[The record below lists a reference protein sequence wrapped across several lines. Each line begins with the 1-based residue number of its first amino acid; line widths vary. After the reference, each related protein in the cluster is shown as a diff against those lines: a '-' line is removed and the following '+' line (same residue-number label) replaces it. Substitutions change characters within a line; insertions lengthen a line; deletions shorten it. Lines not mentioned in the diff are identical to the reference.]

1 LHPDDEYYDRGKK
14 LQPALRVTSRV
25 VALQEVAAGQGVSY
39 EYQWIAHKATTIAVI
54 PFGYAEGLSRS
65 ASNKLTFSRRGKKVQ
80 QVGRITMNL
89 TCIDVSNYNVSLGDE
104 IQIISAK
111 ADTYNSIYNLAEKS
125 GTIPYE
131 VLVRFDPKIRRI
143 IS

>member
-65 ASNKLTFSRRGKKVQ
+65 ASNQLTFSRKGKKVQ

-89 TCIDVSNYNVSLGDE
+89 SCVDVGNYNVSLGDE
-104 IQIISAK
+104 IEIISAK
-111 ADTYNSIYNLAEKS
+111 SDTHNSVRSLGEKS

-131 VLVRFDPKIRRI
+131 VLVKFDPKIRRI

>member
-1 LHPDDEYYDRGKK
+1 
-14 LQPALRVTSRV
+14 
-25 VALQEVAAGQGVSY
+25 
-39 EYQWIAHKATTIAVI
+39 
-54 PFGYAEGLSRS
+54 
-65 ASNKLTFSRRGKKVQ
+65 
-80 QVGRITMNL
+80 MNL